1 MTARQIGNETGI
13 LLKAF
18 IDLVKRVLRN
28 FGLVG
33 RIAAKK
39 PLLNK
44 KQIQKRN
51 HWCKSYSAL
60 SVIDWK
66 NVIFSDESRIER
78 HSLRR
83 RYIRRQM
90 HQRYESKVT
99 LKTVKYGGFSI
110 LVWGAIKG
118 DGSRMLIRC
127 PITLDSNSYQS
138 VLDNGLTDLL
148 DKERSPLP

>member
-66 NVIFSDESRIER
+66 NVIFSDESRSSVI
-78 HSLRR
+78 LCDV
-83 RYIRRQM
+83 
-90 HQRYESKVT
+90 VT
-99 LKTVKYGGFSI
+99 SDDKCISNMNP
-110 LVWGAIKG
+110 
-118 DGSRMLIRC
+118 GSH
-127 PITLDSNSYQS
+127 
-138 VLDNGLTDLL
+138 
-148 DKERSPLP
+148 